1 MKLDWEN
8 LPRTIGI
15 VGSREFPNPDLVK
28 DAIYDLISFLEED
41 TTIISGGAAGVDSW
55 AYEAA
60 RFFLN
65 KPPEE
70 LKPDKAVV
78 QQWLDKGLPNKA
90 AYAKAAFARNEQI
103 VRRVKKDE
111 GILFAFKYTE
121 SKTKGTDNTCDW
133 CNKLYVPCI
142 IFRIGDE
149 NEWQVP
155 ITNDV
160 LMMNQRWSKLIK
172 N

>member
-1 MKLDWEN
+1 VKLDWDN

-15 VGSREFPNPDLVK
+15 VGSREFPNSTIVQE
-28 DAIYDLISFLEED
+28 AVYDFVSFLEPD
-41 TTIISGGAAGVDSW
+41 TVIVSGGASGVDSW
-55 AYEAA
+55 AYDAA
-60 RFFLN
+60 KFFLDL
-65 KPPEE
+65 PPEE
-70 LKPDKAVV
+70 LKPDKTVI
-78 QQWLDKGLPNKA
+78 QEWLDKGLPNKA

-103 VRRVKKDE
+103 VRRVKKDD
-111 GILFAFKYTE
+111 GIIIAFKYTE

-133 CNKLYVPCI
+133 CSKLYVPCI

-149 NEWQVP
+149 DEWLVP